1 MEQGIVSMTLFHLT
15 YFIFEKEIVHMK
27 FQWLVLL
34 ALLFAVLI
42 AIFAVVNV
50 ETVPV
55 DYVFGQAE
63 WPLILVILVSAVL
76 GFLLSGTVAI
86 VRMYSLQ
93 RKVNALQK
101 EMTVKETLIATQQNE
116 IAEYQKAGV
125 IPEPMI
131 VTDEKR
137 EE

>member
-1 MEQGIVSMTLFHLT
+1 MTLFHLT

-137 EE
+137 VE

>member
-76 GFLLSGTVAI
+76 GFLLSGTVAT
-86 VRMYSLQ
+86 VRMSSL
-93 RKVNALQK
+93 
-101 EMTVKETLIATQQNE
+101 
-116 IAEYQKAGV
+116 
-125 IPEPMI
+125 
-131 VTDEKR
+131 
-137 EE
+137 

>member
-1 MEQGIVSMTLFHLT
+1 MEQGIVFMTLFHFL
-15 YFIFEKEIVHMK
+15 YYFEKEIMHMK

-86 VRMYSLQ
+86 VKIYSLQ

-125 IPEPMI
+125 IPDAMI